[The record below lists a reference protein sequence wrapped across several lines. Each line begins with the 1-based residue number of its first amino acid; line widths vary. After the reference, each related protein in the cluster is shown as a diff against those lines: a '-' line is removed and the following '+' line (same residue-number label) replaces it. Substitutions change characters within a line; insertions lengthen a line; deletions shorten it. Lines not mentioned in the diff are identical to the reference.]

1 MFDAEK
7 LLGKIVGEVMGKGR
21 KPGGGNT
28 SLLGGLTS
36 GSGLMT
42 MIGLGVGAFEILKQQ
57 GQQNHSQGVAQA
69 PPAPGGNP
77 FATGAPP
84 PPPPPPPPAGG
95 FQAPPPPS
103 MPGTVPATAG
113 SPAMVPP
120 ANSND
125 VNAPVGAEL
134 AVRLIQAMVAAAH
147 ADGAMDQAEER
158 AVLDKLRGA
167 ELSQE
172 EKMFLLDELHQPK
185 SVEALTAGINN
196 PSVAKT
202 MYMLA
207 VAAVEID
214 TEAERAWL
222 DKLARQLG
230 LSKEMQAFIEEQR

>member
-21 KPGGGNT
+21 GSHGGNT

-57 GQQNHSQGVAQA
+57 GQQNQSQGLGQA
-69 PPAPGGNP
+69 PPAPGANP
-77 FATGAPP
+77 FATGTPTPP
-84 PPPPPPPPAGG
+84 PPPGG
-95 FQAPPPPS
+95 FQAPPPPP
-103 MPGTVPATAG
+103 MPGTVPATIV
-113 SPAMVPP
+113 SPAMAPP

-134 AVRLIQAMVAAAH
+134 AVRLIQVMIAATH
-147 ADGAMDQAEER
+147 ADGVMDQAEER
-158 AVLDKLRGA
+158 SVLDKLRGA

-222 DKLARQLG
+222 DQLARKLG
-230 LSKEMQAFIEEQR
+230 LSKEIQAFIEEQR